1 MRPEFLNSIFKN
13 ISTLPGIGPKLET
26 IFNKLSINKIVH
38 MFWHIP
44 YNIIKRDMHENIN
57 DLYINSIITIKVNI
71 IEHQPSR
78 FKRQPYKVKC
88 NCNDISID
96 LVFFNAKH
104 PFIKSSLPIG
114 EKRFISGK
122 LEHFRS
128 SYQIVHPTHIIKTDN
143 INELKSIEPIY
154 GLTAGLSQKIY
165 IKTIEQSLKF
175 IPILDEWIDK
185 DTIKKHSFNNWKDSI
200 LSIHNPSSKEDL
212 LYSNKNRRRLAYDEL
227 LAHQLTIA
235 IIRNFNQKQKGLKF
249 TKKNDLINK
258 CINNLPFS
266 LTNSQ
271 KKAWESIHKDLI
283 STNQMIR
290 LLQGDVGCGK
300 TIVAVLGMVLA
311 VNSNYQTVLMA
322 PTSILAQQHYENISK
337 LLMKL
342 NINIILLTGKDKG
355 KSRQ

>member
-1 MRPEFLNSIFKN
+1 MRPELLNSIFKN
-13 ISTLPGIGPKLET
+13 ISTLSGIGPKLET

-38 MFWHIP
+38 LFWHIP

-143 INELKSIEPIY
+143 INEIKSIEPIY

-165 IKTIEQSLKF
+165 IKTS
-175 IPILDEWIDK
+175 
-185 DTIKKHSFNNWKDSI
+185 KKVW
-200 LSIHNPSSKEDL
+200 
-212 LYSNKNRRRLAYDEL
+212 
-227 LAHQLTIA
+227 
-235 IIRNFNQKQKGLKF
+235 
-249 TKKNDLINK
+249 
-258 CINNLPFS
+258 
-266 LTNSQ
+266 
-271 KKAWESIHKDLI
+271 W
-283 STNQMIR
+283 
-290 LLQGDVGCGK
+290 
-300 TIVAVLGMVLA
+300 
-311 VNSNYQTVLMA
+311 
-322 PTSILAQQHYENISK
+322 
-337 LLMKL
+337 
-342 NINIILLTGKDKG
+342 
-355 KSRQ
+355 